1 MSSATAMQ
9 MHLAFPYVLVSFIS
23 FSGSFYLNVS
33 FHVIEIQKTRRVLK
47 EKRIQFNR

>member
-33 FHVIEIQKTRRVLK
+33 FHVIEIQKN
-47 EKRIQFNR
+47 EKSFKRKAHTV